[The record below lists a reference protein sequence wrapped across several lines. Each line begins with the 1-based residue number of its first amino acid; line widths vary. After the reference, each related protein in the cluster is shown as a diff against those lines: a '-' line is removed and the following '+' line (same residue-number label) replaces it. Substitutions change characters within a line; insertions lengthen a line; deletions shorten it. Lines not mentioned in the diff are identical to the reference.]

1 MRLLLHRARGFHR
14 AHLHLRALY
23 RARLFDGTGLL
34 NPRLLNWARRL
45 NRCCLRRRVRRLET
59 LRLVELLPLLLEV
72 ARRLI
77 RARLLKIALLFRRA
91 RLLEVAWLIRRPLL
105 LRGMRLLEVARL
117 FRGVRLLEVTLLL
130 FRTLLE
136 RPRLRLHGRC
146 PRHLPLLLSLAP
158 ALVIVLHPVI
168 PHLNARRA
176 IVVEILAGVL
186 LRLGARRF
194 TARRL
199 PRVDRRCVQRALAI
213 LHIGFGRPAAVR
225 SSRPKPLPALN
236 RSDRARRNHPH
247 PLLVHCRSL
256 LRPQRV
262 QLLATQRPPTV
273 LTNGRLLTIK

>member
-1 MRLLLHRARGFHR
+1 M
-14 AHLHLRALY
+14 HLRTLY
-23 RARLFDGTGLL
+23 RPRLFDSTGLL

-105 LRGMRLLEVARL
+105 LRG
-117 FRGVRLLEVTLLL
+117 VRLLKVALLL

-146 PRHLPLLLSLAP
+146 PRHRPLLLSLAP

-176 IVVEILAGVL
+176 IVVEVLAGVL

-199 PRVDRRCVQRALAI
+199 PGVDRRCVQRTLAI
-213 LHIGFGRPAAVR
+213 LHVGFGRPAAIGP
-225 SSRPKPLPALN
+225 SRPKPLPALD

-247 PLLVHCRSL
+247 PLLTHRRSL

-262 QLLATQRPPTV
+262 
-273 LTNGRLLTIK
+273 